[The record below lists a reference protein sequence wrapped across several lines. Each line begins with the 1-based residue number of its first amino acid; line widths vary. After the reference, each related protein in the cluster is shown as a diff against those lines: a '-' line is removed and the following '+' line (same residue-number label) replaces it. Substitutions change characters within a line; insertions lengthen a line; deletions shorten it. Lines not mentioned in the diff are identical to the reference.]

1 MTARTALLA
10 IAIATAAWLAAVPDA
25 RAQCRLCE
33 KPTTAPEADGKEA
46 AIELH
51 VEAGLDFDRLLVMDA
66 GEGSATLLPDGTRQ
80 VSGSVE
86 AISGRAMVGE
96 ARVRGEP
103 GRAIRIELP
112 TRVDMHS
119 LSGGR
124 ITIDRITSDLP
135 SMPRLDS
142 AGKLTFRFGG
152 RIRVTGNADGDFRG
166 DLPIT
171 VEYL

>member
-10 IAIATAAWLAAVPDA
+10 IAIGTAAWLAAIPGA

-33 KPTTAPEADGKEA
+33 KPMTAAQPDGNE
-46 AIELH
+46 AIELQ
-51 VEAGLDFDRLLVMDA
+51 VEAGLDFDRLVVLDA
-66 GEGSATLLPDGTRQ
+66 GEGTATLLPDGTRQ

-103 GRAIRIELP
+103 GRLIRIELP
-112 TRVDMHS
+112 AKVDLHS
-119 LSGGR
+119 LGGGR
-124 ITIDRITSDLP
+124 ISIDQIASDLP
-135 SMPRLDS
+135 PAPRLDS
-142 AGKLTFRFGG
+142 AGNLSFRFGG
-152 RIRVTGNADGDFRG
+152 RIRVNGNADGDFRG

>member
-1 MTARTALLA
+1 MARTALFAFGLA
-10 IAIATAAWLAAVPDA
+10 TTALLTAIPAA

-33 KPTTAPEADGKEA
+33 NPTTTPTVDGA
-46 AIELH
+46 SGTIELQI
-51 VEAGLDFDRLLVMDA
+51 EATLDFDRLVVLGD
-66 GEGSATLLPDGTRQ
+66 GEGTATLLPDGTRQ
-80 VSGSVE
+80 VSGSIE

-103 GRAIRIELP
+103 GRVVRIDLPSSLEL
-112 TRVDMHS
+112 HS

-124 ITIDRITSDLP
+124 INIDEIVTDLP
-135 SMPRLDS
+135 VVPRLDS
-142 AGKLTFRFGG
+142 GGNLSFRFGG
-152 RIRVTGNADGDFRG
+152 RIRFSGNSDGDFRG

>member
-10 IAIATAAWLAAVPDA
+10 IAIATAAWLAAAPDA

-33 KPTTAPEADGKEA
+33 KPTTAPEEDGKEA
-46 AIELH
+46 AIELQ
-51 VEAGLDFDRLLVMDA
+51 VEAGLDFDRLVVMDA

-80 VSGSVE
+80 VSGSVD

-103 GRAIRIELP
+103 GRAVRVDLP
-112 TRVDMHS
+112 TRVDMYS
-119 LSGGR
+119 LNGGR
-124 ITIDRITSDLP
+124 IMIDRISSDLP
-135 SMPRLDS
+135 SIPRLDS

-152 RIRVTGNADGDFRG
+152 RIRVSGNTDGDFRG